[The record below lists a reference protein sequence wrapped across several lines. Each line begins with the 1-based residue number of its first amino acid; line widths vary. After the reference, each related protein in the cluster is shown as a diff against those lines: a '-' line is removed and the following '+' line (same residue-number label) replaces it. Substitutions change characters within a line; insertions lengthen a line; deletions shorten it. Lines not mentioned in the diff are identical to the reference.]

1 MKGYPE
7 VEISSVSELIS
18 EIQIIRRRKQT
29 IFLWFRAQ
37 SSADWSLEPSIFRG
51 AEVKAEKYFTAEKLV
66 SQRGLQRFASFFP
79 NIGEREYVEWLT
91 ALQHYD
97 VPTRLLDWT
106 ESLSVCLHF
115 LRKKKSRRPA
125 VFVLDPIRLNFLS
138 TNSRR
143 LPVNGVLGFSSD
155 LIKARAREA
164 FEDLGE
170 NTVSSNAAGPLAFL
184 PRHIDNRMI
193 VQNACFTISGKE
205 MPALDK
211 FIESFPPATRRSAR
225 QTLTKFVIP
234 ESKVA
239 DFMREVDEIA
249 PSYQSM
255 MPDLVGCSREV
266 QLDKVELEAKI

>member
-1 MKGYPE
+1 
-7 VEISSVSELIS
+7 
-18 EIQIIRRRKQT
+18 
-29 IFLWFRAQ
+29 
-37 SSADWSLEPSIFRG
+37 
-51 AEVKAEKYFTAEKLV
+51 
-66 SQRGLQRFASFFP
+66 
-79 NIGEREYVEWLT
+79 
-91 ALQHYD
+91 
-97 VPTRLLDWT
+97 
-106 ESLSVCLHF
+106 
-115 LRKKKSRRPA
+115 
-125 VFVLDPIRLNFLS
+125 
-138 TNSRR
+138 
-143 LPVNGVLGFSSD
+143 
-155 LIKARAREA
+155 
-164 FEDLGE
+164 
-170 NTVSSNAAGPLAFL
+170 
-184 PRHIDNRMI
+184 MI